1 METLRRHN
9 WPGNVREL
17 KHAVEAAM
25 VVCEGPEILPEHLP
39 AAVRGTVQAA
49 VANGPIAEDAAL
61 PTLDELELVHIRRA
75 LQASNGHRGNAAR
88 ILGISERNLY
98 RKLKEHR
105 LLS

>member
-1 METLRRHN
+1 ISLEIPPLRGRGGDVELLAKHFVGVLNERFASSKNIGKEAMETLRRHY

-61 PTLDELELVHIRRA
+61 PALD
-75 LQASNGHRGNAAR
+75 G
-88 ILGISERNLY
+88 
-98 RKLKEHR
+98 
-105 LLS
+105 